1 MADMTLNIYG
11 GNIQILPNAT
21 QAVQNFYGDEF
32 ARKVLIKTV
41 HPVVPQEQQSDT
53 EQEAPADVSD
63 EDDCRLAIYISNEE
77 ALREYIKLLRSCRTA
92 RDLGEVVASMCQKE
106 SQINE
111 ELIVKK
117 DFIDLLLPFL
127 TKWAKGQTTD
137 NIRMAI
143 NNAWAARKRA
153 IRQSGL

>member
-1 MADMTLNIYG
+1 MTLNIYG

-32 ARKVLIKTV
+32 ARKVLIEKV
-41 HPVVPQEQQSDT
+41 HPVVPQDQQSDT

-63 EDDCRLAIYISNEE
+63 EDDCRLSIYISNEE
-77 ALREYIKLLRSCRTA
+77 ALQGYIKLLRSCRTA
-92 RDLGEVVASMCQKE
+92 RDLGEVVATMCQNE

-127 TKWAKGQTTD
+127 TKWAKGKTTD

-143 NNAWAARKRA
+143 NNAWAARKKA
-153 IRQSGL
+153 IRQSGR

>member
-32 ARKVLIKTV
+32 ARKVLIEKV

-92 RDLGEVVASMCQKE
+92 RDLGEVVATMCQNE

-127 TKWAKGQTTD
+127 AKWAKGQTTD

-153 IRQSGL
+153 IRQSGR

>member
-1 MADMTLNIYG
+1 M
-11 GNIQILPNAT
+11 
-21 QAVQNFYGDEF
+21 
-32 ARKVLIKTV
+32 
-41 HPVVPQEQQSDT
+41 
-53 EQEAPADVSD
+53 
-63 EDDCRLAIYISNEE
+63 
-77 ALREYIKLLRSCRTA
+77 
-92 RDLGEVVASMCQKE
+92 GEVVATMCQKE
-106 SQINE
+106 PQINE

-137 NIRMAI
+137 NIRMVI

>member
-1 MADMTLNIYG
+1 MTLNIYG

-41 HPVVPQEQQSDT
+41 HPVAPQEQQSDT

-92 RDLGEVVASMCQKE
+92 RDLGEVVATMCQNE

-127 TKWAKGQTTD
+127 IKWAKGQTTD

-153 IRQSGL
+153 IRQSGR

>member
-41 HPVVPQEQQSDT
+41 HPVAPQEQQSDT

-63 EDDCRLAIYISNEE
+63 EDDCRLAIYI
-77 ALREYIKLLRSCRTA
+77 
-92 RDLGEVVASMCQKE
+92 
-106 SQINE
+106 
-111 ELIVKK
+111 
-117 DFIDLLLPFL
+117 
-127 TKWAKGQTTD
+127 
-137 NIRMAI
+137 
-143 NNAWAARKRA
+143 
-153 IRQSGL
+153 

>member
-1 MADMTLNIYG
+1 M
-11 GNIQILPNAT
+11 
-21 QAVQNFYGDEF
+21 
-32 ARKVLIKTV
+32 
-41 HPVVPQEQQSDT
+41 
-53 EQEAPADVSD
+53 SD

-77 ALREYIKLLRSCRTA
+77 ALREYIKLLRSCRIA
-92 RDLGEVVASMCQKE
+92 RDLGEVVATMCQKE

-153 IRQSGL
+153 IRQSGR